1 MQASWSTHPPD
12 MSPFPRDQWVHVKS
26 DNTRLTEWMCVSIVC
41 PPTSKNEPD
50 IWHQQFKKWYFT
62 LRGSSFI
69 FLELFLLPTIRNSG
83 VTIFWILDDNYY
95 TEQTTWQ
102 HAHVK
107 KRVGEEEEGDKGQLT
122 VTLSF
127 EVMSSVMVM
136 SLCIWQSSQWKD
148 LCHFSLALVASTE
161 KATLTHTRTHTGKR
175 WALRATCSHLLAER
189 THTTSV
195 RSIYQNTEQ
204 QWAAAHLPQHCERCR
219 RSGVLG
225 SESKAVQTTSADWDG
240 ACIMKGHWIINW
252 TEWI

>member
-1 MQASWSTHPPD
+1 MIFHSQGK
-12 MSPFPRDQWVHVKS
+12 F
-26 DNTRLTEWMCVSIVC
+26 I
-41 PPTSKNEPD
+41 
-50 IWHQQFKKWYFT
+50 YFS
-62 LRGSSFI
+62 RII
-69 FLELFLLPTIRNSG
+69 FAPNYSHWEQHNSG

-95 TEQTTWQ
+95 TEQTAWQ

-195 RSIYQNTEQ
+195 RSIYHNTEQ